1 MHEVWAVGGAPPC
14 SSEART
20 LALSGL
26 SCRTSWRTPGRRLS
40 SRMPACRAVR
50 ADPGEDGI
58 LNTVHPWVSYRR
70 WMALVRLR
78 WTRIFPVD
86 LPDTLRLPPCP
97 RPPTAP
103 MPRKAAPPIVAHEL
117 SLPPF
122 TRIEVGSRR
131 PRRQSWSRSPVP
143 GGGQYV
149 KEHDAGRERP
159 RRLADVSARFGWLR
173 KAPS

>member
-58 LNTVHPWVSYRR
+58 LNTVRVDGKWNTVHP
-70 WMALVRLR
+70 
-78 WTRIFPVD
+78 
-86 LPDTLRLPPCP
+86 
-97 RPPTAP
+97 
-103 MPRKAAPPIVAHEL
+103 L
-117 SLPPF
+117 SLLQPLDGACAAEMDSY
-122 TRIEVGSRR
+122 I
-131 PRRQSWSRSPVP
+131 
-143 GGGQYV
+143 
-149 KEHDAGRERP
+149 
-159 RRLADVSARFGWLR
+159 
-173 KAPS
+173 PS

>member
-1 MHEVWAVGGAPPC
+1 VHEVWAVGGAPPC

-58 LNTVHPWVSYRR
+58 LNTVRVDGKWNTVHPWVSYRR

-103 MPRKAAPPIVAHEL
+103 MPD
-117 SLPPF
+117 
-122 TRIEVGSRR
+122 
-131 PRRQSWSRSPVP
+131 Q
-143 GGGQYV
+143 
-149 KEHDAGRERP
+149 
-159 RRLADVSARFGWLR
+159 
-173 KAPS
+173 

>member
-26 SCRTSWRTPGRRLS
+26 SCQTSWRTPGRRLS

-58 LNTVHPWVSYRR
+58 LNTVRVDGKWNTVHPWVSYRR

-86 LPDTLRLPPCP
+86 LPDTLRLPP
-97 RPPTAP
+97 RPLL
-103 MPRKAAPPIVAHEL
+103 AALLDGESRHSANAQE
-117 SLPPF
+117 
-122 TRIEVGSRR
+122 GS
-131 PRRQSWSRSPVP
+131 S
-143 GGGQYV
+143 
-149 KEHDAGRERP
+149 
-159 RRLADVSARFGWLR
+159 
-173 KAPS
+173 